1 MTEPAQAYVYLL
13 RCRDGSLYCGWTVD
27 VEKRLAAHATGK
39 ASRYTSRRL
48 PVALAACW
56 AMEDASAARRMEW
69 RIKQLTRTQK
79 LALIGGAA
87 LPALEPAERAAQAGF
102 ASGVT
107 R

>member
-1 MTEPAQAYVYLL
+1 VTEPTQAYVYLL

-48 PVALAACW
+48 PVKLAASW
-56 AMEDASAARRMEW
+56 EMETASAARRMEW

-79 LALIGGAA
+79 LALVGGAA
-87 LPALEPAERAAQAGF
+87 LPALERA
-102 ASGVT
+102 
-107 R
+107 

>member
-1 MTEPAQAYVYLL
+1 MTEPTQAHVYLL

-48 PVALAACW
+48 PVALAASW
-56 AMEDASAARRMEW
+56 EMETANAARRMEW

-79 LALIGGAA
+79 LALIGGAS
-87 LPALEPAERAAQAGF
+87 LPVLERA
-102 ASGVT
+102 
-107 R
+107 

>member
-1 MTEPAQAYVYLL
+1 VTEPAQAYVYLL

-48 PVALAACW
+48 PVKLAASW
-56 AMEDASAARRMEW
+56 EMETASAARRMEW

-79 LALIGGAA
+79 LALVGGAA
-87 LPALEPAERAAQAGF
+87 LPTLERA
-102 ASGVT
+102 
-107 R
+107 

>member
-48 PVALAACW
+48 PVKLAASW
-56 AMEDASAARRMEW
+56 EMETASAARRMEW

-79 LALIGGAA
+79 LALVGGAA
-87 LPALEPAERAAQAGF
+87 LPALEGA
-102 ASGVT
+102 
-107 R
+107 

>member
-1 MTEPAQAYVYLL
+1 VTEPAQAYVYLL

-48 PVALAACW
+48 PVKLAAAW
-56 AMEDASAARRMEW
+56 EMETTSAARRMEW

-87 LPALEPAERAAQAGF
+87 LPVLEPA
-102 ASGVT
+102 
-107 R
+107 

>member
-48 PVALAACW
+48 PVELAASW
-56 AMEDASAARRMEW
+56 EMETAGAARRMEW

-79 LALIGGAA
+79 LALVGGAA
-87 LPALEPAERAAQAGF
+87 LPVLERA
-102 ASGVT
+102 
-107 R
+107 

>member
-1 MTEPAQAYVYLL
+1 VTEPAQAYVYLL

-48 PVALAACW
+48 PVRLAASW
-56 AMEDASAARRMEW
+56 EMETASEARRMEW

-79 LALIGGAA
+79 LALVGGAA
-87 LPALEPAERAAQAGF
+87 LPALGPA
-102 ASGVT
+102 
-107 R
+107 

>member
-1 MTEPAQAYVYLL
+1 MTEPAPAYVYLL

-48 PVALAACW
+48 PVKLAAAW
-56 AMEDASAARRMEW
+56 EMETANEARRMEW

-79 LALIGGAA
+79 LALIAGGA
-87 LPALEPAERAAQAGF
+87 LPALEPA
-102 ASGVT
+102 
-107 R
+107 

>member
-1 MTEPAQAYVYLL
+1 MTEPSQAYVYLL

-48 PVALAACW
+48 PVELAASW
-56 AMEDASAARRMEW
+56 EMETASAARRMEW

-79 LALIGGAA
+79 LALVGGAA
-87 LPALEPAERAAQAGF
+87 LPALERA
-102 ASGVT
+102 
-107 R
+107 